1 MARKRARSQVR
12 ARRRAVDRA
21 IVIAE
26 ALTAVTLTRG
36 PVAESVTQ
44 RSAVIS
50 FRTSA
55 PDHDSVVLQGGAPID
70 AGTGVDHVAMLTG
83 LTPGKRYDYTV
94 EGPSGALAA

>member
-1 MARKRARSQVR
+1 
-12 ARRRAVDRA
+12 
-21 IVIAE
+21 VIAE
-26 ALTAVTLTRG
+26 ALAAVTLTRG

-70 AGTGVDHVAMLTG
+70 AGTGVDHGGFRAGAVRRVKWPVRARDYWQRRVSATRAVAL
-83 LTPGKRYDYTV
+83 LHRL
-94 EGPSGALAA
+94 SG